1 MSEISLDPILTDA
14 GLAALRK
21 ADATG
26 IAAKITHVA
35 LGDVGATPIPSVQ
48 ALQNERLRV
57 ACFSGGVTG
66 NRQITLTANVAAGT
80 PEFFVKEI
88 GFFLE
93 DGTLFAFWSHP
104 EQALGYR
111 SQTTPWFFKFVL
123 SWNVAGTVDVVFDTT
138 AVLACISQDT
148 AVLDA
153 KIRHPIESENI
164 TPSDDDETQLTYA
177 IEKKIDEHSPD
188 ITAISATSGT
198 VSLNAN
204 TLYKMTI
211 SGATTFTLPS
221 MVNATKH
228 NQIKIL
234 TNLSVVSAINFGTT
248 KYFNCE
254 APDMSEAGFYDI
266 YIDYDP
272 HQSSW
277 VAGAI
282 RKGAAG

>member
-14 GLAALRK
+14 GLAALQNS
-21 ADATG
+21 DATG

-57 ACFSGGVTG
+57 ACFSGGITG

-153 KIRHPIESENI
+153 KIRHTIESENI
-164 TPSDDDETQLTYA
+164 TPDDADEAQLTDA

-211 SGATTFTLPS
+211 SGETTFTLPS
-221 MVNATKH
+221 AVNAEKH

-234 TNLSVVSAINFGTT
+234 ANLSVVSAINFGTT

-282 RKGAAG
+282 RKGAAA

>member
-14 GLAALRK
+14 GLAALQNS
-21 ADATG
+21 DATG

-57 ACFSGGVTG
+57 ACFSGGITG

-153 KIRHPIESENI
+153 KIRHTIESENI
-164 TPSDDDETQLTYA
+164 TPDDADEAQLTDA

-204 TLYKMTI
+204 TLYQMTI
-211 SGATTFTLPS
+211 SGETTFSLPS
-221 MVNATKH
+221 TVNAEKH

-234 TNLSVVSAINFGTT
+234 ANLSVVSAINFGTT

-254 APDMSEAGFYDI
+254 APDMTEAGYYDI

-282 RKGAAG
+282 RKGAAQ